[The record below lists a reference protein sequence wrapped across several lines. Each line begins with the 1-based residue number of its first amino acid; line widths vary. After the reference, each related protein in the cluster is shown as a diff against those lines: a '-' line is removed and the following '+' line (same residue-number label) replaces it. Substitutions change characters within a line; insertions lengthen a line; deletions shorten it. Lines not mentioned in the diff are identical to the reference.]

1 MIKHRL
7 NPYLFKKISLAVT
20 VGAFRYVL
28 IAALSFMILYPLLIM
43 ISNAF
48 FHPYDLGSAATMWIP
63 PIITFNNIIIS
74 YSILNYPTA
83 LTYTMLCTAAVTVL
97 QMLSSALAGY
107 AFARMPFRGRSV
119 LFMVVILS
127 IIVPPASYM
136 LPQYV
141 LFQQLSLLQKP
152 ASLFLLAA
160 LGQGLSGGLFIYIF
174 RQFFR
179 GLPKELEEAAYVDGA
194 SLPRTF
200 LGIVLPTARPA
211 FITVGVLSFVWN
223 WNDTTMPQL
232 FNSTP
237 NLLRVRLASL
247 SSASGGTSNVQLAIN
262 NVLSRLPPDII
273 RMQSDAYDTVLLSV
287 CSLLIILPLILLFLV
302 IQKQFVEGVERSG
315 IVG

>member
-1 MIKHRL
+1 
-7 NPYLFKKISLAVT
+7 
-20 VGAFRYVL
+20 
-28 IAALSFMILYPLLIM
+28 
-43 ISNAF
+43 
-48 FHPYDLGSAATMWIP
+48 
-63 PIITFNNIIIS
+63 
-74 YSILNYPTA
+74 
-83 LTYTMLCTAAVTVL
+83 
-97 QMLSSALAGY
+97 MLSSALAGY
-107 AFARMPFRGRSV
+107 AFARMPFRGRAL
-119 LFMVVILS
+119 LFAVVTLS

-141 LFQQLSLLQKP
+141 LFQQMNLLQRP

-200 LGIVLPTARPA
+200 LRIVLPTARPA

-237 NLLRVRLASL
+237 NLLRVRLSSL
-247 SSASGGTSNVQLAIN
+247 SAYSGGTSNVQLAISGA
-262 NVLSRLPPDII
+262 LSNLPPGII

-287 CSLLIILPLILLFLV
+287 CSLLIIMPLIVFFLV